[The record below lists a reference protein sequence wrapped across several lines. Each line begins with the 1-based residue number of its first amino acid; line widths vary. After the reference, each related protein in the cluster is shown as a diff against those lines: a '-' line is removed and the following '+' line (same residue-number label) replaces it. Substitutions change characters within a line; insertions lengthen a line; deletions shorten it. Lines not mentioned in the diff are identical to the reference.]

1 MANLMLRIQINRGY
15 VLERPCISLL
25 NVYLYLN
32 VRDIRLNNLH
42 IFTKMFLYVNFW
54 VYICNETHGNTP
66 LSHVSKVIVRG
77 V

>member
-15 VLERPCISLL
+15 VLGWPCISLL
-25 NVYLYLN
+25 NAYVYWN
-32 VRDIRLNNLH
+32 VSDTRFNNLH
-42 IFTKMFLYVNFW
+42 ISIKMFLYVNFW

-66 LSHVSKVIVRG
+66 LSHVSKVIVRS